1 MDYNNYMLI
10 NYGLPILGFVITFLA
25 QIYVNNSYNTYRYQT
40 LHKRKTGAEIARII
54 LDNNGLQN
62 IQITKIKGNLTDHY
76 DPKKKII
83 SLSEDIYCR

>member
-40 LHKRKTGAEIARII
+40 LHKRQPEMCLTFI
-54 LDNNGLQN
+54 LMWMVGLPQ
-62 IQITKIKGNLTDHY
+62 HA
-76 DPKKKII
+76 
-83 SLSEDIYCR
+83 SH